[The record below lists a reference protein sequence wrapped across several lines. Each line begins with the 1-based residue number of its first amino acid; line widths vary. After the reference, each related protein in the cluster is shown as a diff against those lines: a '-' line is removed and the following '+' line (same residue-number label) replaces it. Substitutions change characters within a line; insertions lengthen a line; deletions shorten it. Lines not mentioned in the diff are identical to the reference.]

1 MVKRAFQVQALH
13 GKKVAR
19 VIAKNAH
26 VSLKYSTE
34 LLREIKGIRVDR
46 AERFL
51 NNILEEKEFLPL
63 RKYKKKVGHRKGA
76 SKSFTKSGRYPKRL
90 AKVFL
95 KALEELKSNADYKG
109 LDAENLL
116 IVHGFASQGYARI
129 SFQSQGRISGK
140 RRKRKATPLEL
151 IAREAS

>member
-1 MVKRAFQVQALH
+1 M
-13 GKKVAR
+13 
-19 VIAKNAH
+19 
-26 VSLKYSTE
+26 
-34 LLREIKGIRVDR
+34 
-46 AERFL
+46 
-51 NNILEEKEFLPL
+51 
-63 RKYKKKVGHRKGA
+63 
-76 SKSFTKSGRYPKRL
+76 
-90 AKVFL
+90 

-140 RRKRKATPLEL
+140 RRKRKATHLEL